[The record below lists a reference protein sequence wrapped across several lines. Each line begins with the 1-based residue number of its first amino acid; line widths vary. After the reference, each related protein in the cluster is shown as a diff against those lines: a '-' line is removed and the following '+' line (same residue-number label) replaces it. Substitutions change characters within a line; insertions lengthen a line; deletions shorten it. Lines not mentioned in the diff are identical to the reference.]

1 MYGMSTHSNVRDGV
15 RLDPQ
20 TFADHGVA
28 DARVLYRAVEGQL
41 GVPSGTTVTV
51 DAMPLGV
58 IAAAFRDAFRSV
70 TGYRG
75 TTGGIPSDVSA
86 ALNDAVAVTDER
98 FGGHTVDVRADLLP
112 AFFAAFLG
120 FHDAYH
126 GGVHPVVA

>member
-1 MYGMSTHSNVRDGV
+1 MTPHSNIRDGV

-41 GVPSGTTVTV
+41 AVPAGTTVTV
-51 DAMPLGV
+51 DTMPLGV

-70 TGYRG
+70 AGHTEA
-75 TTGGIPSDVSA
+75 TGGIPHDVA
-86 ALNDAVAVTDER
+86 VALSDAVAVTDER
-98 FGGHTVDVRADLLP
+98 FRGHSVDVRGDLLP
-112 AFFAAFLG
+112 TFFAAFLG

-126 GGVHPVVA
+126 GGAHPVVA